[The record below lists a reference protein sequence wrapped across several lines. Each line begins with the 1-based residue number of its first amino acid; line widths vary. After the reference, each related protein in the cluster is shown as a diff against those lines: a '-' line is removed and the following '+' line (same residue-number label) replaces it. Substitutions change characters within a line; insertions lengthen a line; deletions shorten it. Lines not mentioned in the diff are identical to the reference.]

1 VVTLKVY
8 AALTFDDGYL
18 SHYYIAEFLFKEKIK
33 GTFFVVTYLK
43 HFEGK
48 PLLTLHP
55 ELIRAISDLDHE
67 IGSHSCTHVA
77 LTSLSYRQVE
87 QEVSESRY
95 YLEKI
100 LNKKVKGF
108 AYPHGF
114 YNKDVISK
122 VARYYEY
129 ARLAG
134 KRFEA
139 KTWNSC
145 IRSHYLIEGI
155 GYKEL
160 LKLPMKYIIYRHIK
174 PVVVFH
180 NDPLYIV
187 KAVIRYLRCW
197 NVEFVTL
204 SELLERA

>member
-1 VVTLKVY
+1 MVALKVY

-18 SHYYIAEFLFKEKIK
+18 SHYHIAKSLFEEGIK
-33 GTFFVVTYLK
+33 GTFFITTRLK
-43 HFEGK
+43 HFEGE
-48 PLLTLHP
+48 PLLTLHLK
-55 ELIRAISDLDHE
+55 LIRAINDMDHE
-67 IGSHSCTHVA
+67 IGSHNCTHII
-77 LTSLSYRQVE
+77 LTSLSHRQVE
-87 QEVSESRY
+87 QEISESRY
-95 YLEKI
+95 YLEEI
-100 LNKKVKGF
+100 LSKKVRGF

-145 IRSHYLIEGI
+145 IKSRYLIEGI

-160 LKLPMKYIIYRHIK
+160 LKLPTKYISYRHIK
-174 PVVVFH
+174 PVIVFH
-180 NDPLYIV
+180 NGPLYIV
-187 KAVIRYLRCW
+187 KAVIRYLRC
-197 NVEFVTL
+197 
-204 SELLERA
+204 